1 MNGIGRRIDECIAK
15 LKLGDGEN
23 AFIQLSIAID
33 ATSKLNYPKIKGSS
47 KRNKLFIKENLPF
60 VLWSLTNGTP
70 NKSSSLFFVID
81 DEGKEISLEDI
92 MYRLLRCTLLHEGDL
107 PDLVIFTQE
116 EFIANKKDKII
127 LPLAIISSFCLAV
140 IKNPFNKKEKLIN
153 NNLFIPY
160 GSNIP
165 YDLNQCWGNED
176 RLRSIVRKGFLYDVE
191 KELEK
196 INKHAINH

>member
-1 MNGIGRRIDECIAK
+1 MYGIGRRIDECIDK
-15 LKLGDGEN
+15 LKLSDGEN

-33 ATSKLNYPKIKGSS
+33 ATSKLNYPKIKSSS

-81 DEGKEISLEDI
+81 DKGKEMPFEDI
-92 MYRLLRCTLLHEGDL
+92 MYSLLRCTLLHEGDL
-107 PDLVIFTQE
+107 PDLVIFTKE
-116 EFIANKKDKII
+116 ELIANKDDKII
-127 LPLAIISSFCLAV
+127 LPLAIISSFCLAI
-140 IKNPFNKKEKLIN
+140 IKNPFNKNEKLIN

-160 GSNIP
+160 GSKIS
-165 YDLNQCWGNED
+165 YDLNECWGNEE
-176 RLRSIVRKGFLYDVE
+176 RLRSVIRKGFLYDVE
-191 KELEK
+191 KELEQ